1 MTTLIRPGPRT
12 GREDRVTARLSRQDR
27 IPPHVYDEAYFV
39 SSTCEGADEFHSG
52 RGLSALK
59 RRQVAHLAPRA
70 GMRVLDLGCG
80 RGEVLLACAQAGA
93 EVSGIDYAPAA
104 VAISRD
110 TLDEYPAAEV
120 VAGDVTALPWPDASF
135 DAVLSGDV
143 IEHLVPAD
151 ADAMLREAHR
161 VLRPGGRLV
170 LHTAPNRL
178 FLAVTWPLAR
188 WPLIWAGHRVTVDRL
203 EHWVDAS
210 KTYHAREQT
219 LHGLRRGLRR
229 AGFAAP
235 RVWIDA
241 AIVRD
246 GSHHTT
252 EGLKDSWFMRT
263 GQRLAALRA
272 VRLFAGNDIWG
283 VAAR

>member
-1 MTTLIRPGPRT
+1 MK
-12 GREDRVTARLSRQDR
+12 R
-27 IPPHVYDEAYFV
+27 ISPHVYDDTYFL
-39 SSTCEGADEFHSG
+39 SNTCEGADEFHAG
-52 RGLSALK
+52 RGLSPLK
-59 RRQVAHLAPRA
+59 RRQVAKLGPRP

-80 RGEVLLACAQAGA
+80 RGEVLLACAAAG
-93 EVSGIDYAPAA
+93 AA
-104 VAISRD
+104 VAGLDYAEAAVRISRD
-110 TLDEYPAAEV
+110 TLDGVDGAEV
-120 VAGDVTALPWPDASF
+120 VQGDVTALPWPDASF

-151 ADAMLREAHR
+151 AEAMLGEAFR

-178 FLAVTWPLAR
+178 FLRVTWPIAR
-188 WPLIWAGHRVTVDRL
+188 WPLIAAGHGATVRNL
-203 EHWVDAS
+203 EAWVAAS
-210 KTYHAREQT
+210 KAYHAREQT
-219 LHGLRRGLRR
+219 LHGLRRALRR

-252 EGLKDSWFMRT
+252 EGLKDSWFMRA
-263 GQRLAALRA
+263 GQRLAAVRLF
-272 VRLFAGNDIWG
+272 RLFAGNDIWA
-283 VAAR
+283 VAQR